1 MFTLSILRDLEV
13 SKQLGGMERAHCIIE
28 QARKRLQQLLDEYY
42 VAEDELRKLEDTRF
56 RVCIFGSARI
66 SRDHP
71 TYQEVFRLAGS
82 LAKLPIDVVTG
93 GGPGLMEAANRGV
106 RDARNG
112 HSKSY
117 GLPIDIPS
125 LAGAP
130 NKHLDIK
137 RQHKRF
143 SSRLDEFMR
152 LTHAVVVAPGGIGTL
167 LELMYVWQLLQ
178 VGMLERRLV
187 ILLGGEFWGGLLS
200 WMREQMLAKAFI
212 SPHNFDSIHL
222 VDSIEE
228 AVTLITGELGWFEAA
243 RAQVDPCLSQDQVVR
258 GSLAW
263 TAEATPAVV
272 ADRDRTVLRMP
283 ARRRREVNGAACP
296 PAG

>member
-1 MFTLSILRDLEV
+1 
-13 SKQLGGMERAHCIIE
+13 MERAQSIIE
-28 QARKRLQQLLDEYY
+28 EARHRLQQLLDEYQI
-42 VAEDELRKLEDTRF
+42 VEAELRRLEDTEF

-66 SRDHP
+66 SHDHP
-71 TYQEVFRLAGS
+71 TYKEVYRLARALG
-82 LAKLPIDVVTG
+82 KLGIDIVTG

-106 RDARNG
+106 HDARNG
-112 HSKSY
+112 QSKSY

-125 LAGAP
+125 LAEVP

-137 RQHKRF
+137 SQHKRF

-200 WMREQMLAKAFI
+200 WMREQMLEHAFI
-212 SPHNFDSIHL
+212 GPHDL
-222 VDSIEE
+222 E
-228 AVTLITGELGWFEAA
+228 AVRVVDDYREAVALIKLELERFQASHAAATNGHHDEAA
-243 RAQVDPCLSQDQVVR
+243 VAREALQR
-258 GSLAW
+258 
-263 TAEATPAVV
+263 TAEVTEAAVASLESAV
-272 ADRDRTVLRMP
+272 AQMP
-283 ARRRREVNGAACP
+283 ASSRRRRANGSTP
-296 PAG
+296 PVLPS